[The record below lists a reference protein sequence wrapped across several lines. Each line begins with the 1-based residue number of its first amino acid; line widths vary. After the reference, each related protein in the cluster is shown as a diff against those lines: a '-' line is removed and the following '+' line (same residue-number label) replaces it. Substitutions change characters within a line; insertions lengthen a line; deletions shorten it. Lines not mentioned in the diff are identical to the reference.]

1 MYEKIITIELKETF
15 STLSDFL
22 KFVSQKL
29 QTEIE
34 KLPTFAKIK
43 TYQEISLI
51 ELKEDH
57 ISYGIRF
64 GEIIESEDRE
74 KSLLEKQMDNEKK
87 KHPQSK
93 KTREKIGAAIKKR
106 RKT

>member
-1 MYEKIITIELKETF
+1 MMIDTHFIN
-15 STLSDFL
+15 
-22 KFVSQKL
+22 QKL
-29 QTEIE
+29 CQENGYIADPDSQESSKEFIE
-34 KLPTFAKIK
+34 ENKKY
-43 TYQEISLI
+43 YQNI
-51 ELKEDH
+51 ENYDWVKVADDFRGLEAILH
-57 ISYGIRF
+57 RL
-64 GEIIESEDRE
+64 RE